1 MLQVTKSGGRSFWA
15 AVKQMRIG
23 KEIHEIV
30 GVGGWVSNRT
40 ISSKATMSINVVQ
53 GTREAAGRK
62 GRIEEHK
69 AEVAATSDV
78 VRTAVL
84 CGLSK
89 T

>member
-1 MLQVTKSGGRSFWA
+1 
-15 AVKQMRIG
+15 
-23 KEIHEIV
+23 
-30 GVGGWVSNRT
+30 
-40 ISSKATMSINVVQ
+40 VVQ